1 MKHVLKNN
9 LSKMT
14 FKCQWIRGNTNS
26 KTFSGVCKCSSSYI
40 GMDCSHAKSIPPINL
55 TLPES
60 GLCKTSQ
67 RACAKTNIFGHFQS
81 ETVMAKL
88 EEFQVTKLFADF

>member
-1 MKHVLKNN
+1 
-9 LSKMT
+9 
-14 FKCQWIRGNTNS
+14 
-26 KTFSGVCKCSSSYI
+26 
-40 GMDCSHAKSIPPINL
+40 MDCSHAKSIPPINL

-88 EEFQVTKLFADF
+88 EEFYVMKLFADLKKNVVFHSMLIYFAKIFLEFK